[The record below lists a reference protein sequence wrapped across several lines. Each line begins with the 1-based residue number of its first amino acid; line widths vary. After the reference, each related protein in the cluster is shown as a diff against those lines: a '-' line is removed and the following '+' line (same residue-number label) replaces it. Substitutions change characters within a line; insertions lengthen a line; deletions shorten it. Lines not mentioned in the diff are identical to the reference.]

1 MSVNL
6 GNGWRVKM
14 KAAIITLILL
24 IALVS
29 VIAIIGLAALW
40 FGGGKIV
47 FIPGLQIVI
56 TTRLLIALFA
66 SVAILMLGFAFLVW
80 RAS

>member
-1 MSVNL
+1 
-6 GNGWRVKM
+6 M
-14 KAAIITLILL
+14 KAAIMTLMLL

-29 VIAIIGLAALW
+29 VIAIIGLAAMW

-56 TTRLLIALFA
+56 STPLLIALFA
-66 SVAILMLGFAFLVW
+66 GVAILMSCFAFLVW
-80 RAS
+80 RASW